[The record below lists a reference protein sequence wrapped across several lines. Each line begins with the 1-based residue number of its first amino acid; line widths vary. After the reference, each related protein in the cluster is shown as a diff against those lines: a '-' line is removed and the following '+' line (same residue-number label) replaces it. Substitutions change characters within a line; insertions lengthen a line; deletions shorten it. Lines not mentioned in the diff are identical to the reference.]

1 MSLIFLK
8 RILVVIQG
16 EHKLFPDG
24 GFMYSFI
31 KIKDNVIPVLLLN
44 DVEIN
49 YKNYTQVAYSFDE
62 TNYVLFNAS
71 DIVYS
76 STENAFNICY
86 PRIVI
91 RKENVKYD
99 ADTLIIQNTNAAEPL
114 TKFEDYSVLVKDGF
128 PYFTLKI
135 NKNAPI
141 GALLEEAF

>member
-1 MSLIFLK
+1 LNFAITKNGIEISVSTEPPAKEEGQDYDIPVNVTNIFENIGSYL
-8 RILVVIQG
+8 G
-16 EHKLFPDG
+16 EHKIFPDG

-62 TNYVLFNAS
+62 TNYELFNAS

-76 STENAFNICY
+76 SIENAFNICY

-91 RKENVKYD
+91 RRENVKYD
-99 ADTLIIQNTNAAEPL
+99 ADTLII
-114 TKFEDYSVLVKDGF
+114 
-128 PYFTLKI
+128 
-135 NKNAPI
+135 
-141 GALLEEAF
+141 